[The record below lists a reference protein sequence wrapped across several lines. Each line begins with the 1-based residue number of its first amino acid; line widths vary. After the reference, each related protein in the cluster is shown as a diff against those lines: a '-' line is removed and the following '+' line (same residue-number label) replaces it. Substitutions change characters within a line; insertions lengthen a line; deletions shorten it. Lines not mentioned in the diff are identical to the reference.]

1 MSCQL
6 TPKMTNKS
14 LKQWLDFI
22 STTHSSEIEMGL
34 ERVKSVFASMSY
46 PQNPPII
53 VMVAGTNGKGS
64 TVAMIEQGLLALD
77 LKVGSYTSPH
87 ILKYNERVQI
97 NAQQVSD
104 DTLVSAFETV
114 DQRRSDIPL
123 TYFEFGTLAALD
135 ILLNASL
142 DVIVLEVGL
151 GGRLDAV
158 NIVEPDISIITSIG
172 IDHADWLGDTVE
184 KIGIEKAGILRS
196 NALFIGGEDLPQS
209 VHTIAKQLACQTL
222 LCREDFNNNSAQDQL
237 PAQFNSKL
245 LNKAYLGFPTL
256 LLPENNILIA
266 LQAIAAL
273 ATREAK
279 LNLSFDQ
286 QTYDRVVESINALN
300 LPGRLERIAY
310 QDIDNLYLD
319 VGHNPHAALYLNTFL
334 MQHAASG
341 KKIQIVY
348 SALLDKD
355 VLGVLGALSPQVD
368 RCLLVP
374 LDVERAMPLE
384 DIRRY
389 AEKSGLNDIIS
400 TDSLAEGFNEA
411 IDYVLRMKQQGQTV
425 LTLIFGS
432 FFMVEAAK
440 RFFGNYD

>member
-1 MSCQL
+1 
-6 TPKMTNKS
+6 
-14 LKQWLDFI
+14 
-22 STTHSSEIEMGL
+22 
-34 ERVKSVFASMSY
+34 
-46 PQNPPII
+46 
-53 VMVAGTNGKGS
+53 
-64 TVAMIEQGLLALD
+64 
-77 LKVGSYTSPH
+77 
-87 ILKYNERVQI
+87 
-97 NAQQVSD
+97 
-104 DTLVSAFETV
+104 
-114 DQRRSDIPL
+114 
-123 TYFEFGTLAALD
+123 ALD

-355 VLGVLGALSPQVD
+355 VLGVLEALSPQVD